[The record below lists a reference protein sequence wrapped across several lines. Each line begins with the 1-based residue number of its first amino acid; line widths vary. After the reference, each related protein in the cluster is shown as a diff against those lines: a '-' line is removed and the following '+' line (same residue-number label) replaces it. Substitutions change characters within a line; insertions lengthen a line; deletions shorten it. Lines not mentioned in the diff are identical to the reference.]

1 MFEVILDFFDG
12 LGEHEFV
19 LRDLHFHPSSEI
31 VKALVNFD
39 DFLEVQFFEI
49 DVHPS
54 DQKIDQISL
63 LKFVISKAAQS
74 FQHFRHLSVKI
85 VEALYLGD
93 TLAVAV
99 QEICV
104 AGHRHQLC
112 FELLIGSAL

>member
-1 MFEVILDFFDG
+1 MI
-12 LGEHEFV
+12 
-19 LRDLHFHPSSEI
+19 SS
-31 VKALVNFD
+31 KSSFSKRH
-39 DFLEVQFFEI
+39 
-49 DVHPS
+49 VHPS

-99 QEICV
+99 QKICV

-112 FELLIGSAL
+112 FYLLIGSALRARVGYGGSNSMRN